1 MASMA
6 AAAAVGRLKEGADAV
21 LRAALEQR
29 GRPPSAQMPQAEQER
44 LAAAALAAARDV
56 DDVFERAKLA
66 RTAETED
73 EVKREVRRT
82 SWGGV
87 GGEPDV
93 HMASGCICFAACVR
107 ACVRARARA
116 RAMCVCTPVPD
127 APAR

>member
-1 MASMA
+1 M

-44 LAAAALAAARDV
+44 LAAAPARAAHLALDLVLRL
-56 DDVFERAKLA
+56 R
-66 RTAETED
+66 
-73 EVKREVRRT
+73 
-82 SWGGV
+82 G
-87 GGEPDV
+87 
-93 HMASGCICFAACVR
+93 
-107 ACVRARARA
+107 ARA